1 MLLLALACTLPR
13 ADRSALTVPAPSA
26 PLTDLAAPGPI
37 THQAF
42 ISGYGPV
49 KVDGLINLD
58 HPDAAGLDNEEVQVA
73 LVVHALTHPTHG
85 TVYIDTGLPETYA
98 VRGAGRLAARVL
110 ESVLPMS
117 DIIDQAGPPAA
128 VFLTHTHADH
138 ILGLPDIPVG
148 TPIYVGSGEW
158 EPTGQGRGLLRRS
171 IKATFGEHAFTELS
185 FTGPVDGFSGAY
197 DVWGDGSLV
206 VLHTPGHTPGN
217 LAFVARTAAGGVLL
231 VGDNSHT
238 LWGWEHGVEPG
249 GFTLDQTQNVAS
261 LARLKALA
269 EAHDLTVWVGHET
282 DGEGTGIS
290 APPAR

>member
-13 ADRSALTVPAPSA
+13 VDRESFAVPMPLPYVPQDPVAL
-26 PLTDLAAPGPI
+26 L

-42 ISGYGPV
+42 ISGYAPV

-58 HPDAAGLDNEEVQVA
+58 NPGAAGLDNEAVRVA
-73 LVVHALTHPTHG
+73 IVVHALTHPTHG
-85 TVYIDTGLPETYA
+85 TVYIDTGIPETLA
-98 VRGAGRLAARVL
+98 VRGVGRLASRII

-117 DIIDQAGPPAA
+117 DIIAQTGPPAA

-171 IKATFGEHAFTELS
+171 IKATFGEHTFTELA
-185 FTGPVDGFSGAY
+185 FTGPLGTMEGSF

-206 VLHTPGHTPGN
+206 VMPTPGHTPGSISM
-217 LAFVARTAAGGVLL
+217 LARTTQGGMLF

-249 GFTLDQTQNVAS
+249 GFTLDHEQN
-261 LARLKALA
+261 ARNLVFLKDLA
-269 EAHDLTVWVGHET
+269 ETVGLQVWVGHET
-282 DGEGTGIS
+282 DGVGTGIS
-290 APPAR
+290 DEPAR